1 MQFIKYD
8 VIMQGVNAHSVT
20 DVKLLNS
27 IFTDCAKDYKSIDA
41 KELRLG
47 YPINFWKDIGDE
59 VSPADSPHQTLASDM
74 QLHGL
79 LHM

>member
-1 MQFIKYD
+1 MP
-8 VIMQGVNAHSVT
+8 GVNAHSVT

-27 IFTDCAKDYKSIDA
+27 IFTDCTKDYSSINI

-59 VSPADSPHQTLASDM
+59 VRPAGGLHQAMILDM
-74 QLHGL
+74 QFDAMLNH
-79 LHM
+79 